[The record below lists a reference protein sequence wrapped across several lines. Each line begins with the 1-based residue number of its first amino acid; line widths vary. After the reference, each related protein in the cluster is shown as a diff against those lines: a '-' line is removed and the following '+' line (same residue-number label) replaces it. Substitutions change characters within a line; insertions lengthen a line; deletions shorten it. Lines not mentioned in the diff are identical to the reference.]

1 MYVLIIMNG
10 VVKGMGFFKK
20 DEVQQNEVQVVTE
33 TKIETKES
41 EKKVFSK
48 RNLSLFNEDT
58 IQYVIENFPAMS
70 IEIQSGLN
78 NLVDILEHTI
88 DYIEDISSEII
99 KKDRDFKLSKDHRDT
114 SIAIY
119 DIVQN
124 IEGYVRWMQD
134 EYDKN
139 IKEDNNNSNQA
150 AETSEKEDVKNNPN
164 PEVSLDSTLTYGEL
178 EIYKDFSLKEPKAFK
193 LGNQLINVDDWNDL
207 LVKTAE
213 VLTKRYKNNKNSKKV
228 VKEIKVVEKK
238 STQNSFRD
246 TVIEML
252 IEYKINLDEFKI
264 VIK

>member
-1 MYVLIIMNG
+1 MR
-10 VVKGMGFFKK
+10 FFKK
-20 DEVQQNEVQVVTE
+20 DEVQQNEVQAVTE
-33 TKIETKES
+33 TKIETKDN
-41 EKKVFSK
+41 EKNVFSK
-48 RNLSLFNEDT
+48 RNLSLFNADT
-58 IQYVIENFPAMS
+58 IEYIIENFPAMS

-88 DYIEDISSEII
+88 DYIEDMSSEII
-99 KKDRDFKLSKDHRDT
+99 KNDRDFKLSKAHRDT

-124 IEGYVRWMQD
+124 IEGYVKWMQH

-139 IKEDNNNSNQA
+139 IEEDKKNPNEVA
-150 AETSEKEDVKNNPN
+150 RTLEKDDIKNNQN
-164 PEVSLDSTLTYGEL
+164 NEVSLDSTLTYEEV

-193 LGNQLINVDDWNDL
+193 LGNKLINVDDWNDL

-213 VLTKRYKNNKNSKKV
+213 VLTKQYKNNKNSNKF
-228 VKEIKVVEKK
+228 VKEINPVEKK

-246 TVIEML
+246 TAIEML
-252 IEYKINLDEFKI
+252 TEYKINLDEFKI